1 MLQTLKTPTLI
12 DRGAQTPA
20 PGEGFDHVSLDEL
33 FKIFTSFL
41 HRQYP
46 VIVVAFLLT
55 MALAAVYLFTT
66 PPSFTAFAKLLIDS
80 RKVQLFQQQSVLGDI
95 SADPGSV
102 DSQVEI
108 LLSEN
113 VLLPVIKE
121 LHLTEDPEFV
131 APDDGL
137 FSTIKGRVLNL
148 PATIMGLVV
157 NPSGSSEG
165 QPSEEF
171 ALTRAAIGRLQSHL
185 TISRSGLT
193 YLINIGFRSHNPQR
207 AAQVANAVAES
218 YINDQ
223 LQAKYQATRR
233 GGTWMGDRIKELRDQ
248 VTRAEHAVVD
258 FKTKNNIVAVGSEK
272 NARLMNEQQ
281 LSELNS
287 SLNQARADTAGAKA
301 KLNRIDEILRSGAE
315 IPDATVAD
323 SLQNQVINGLRSQ
336 YLDYSRKEAEYSAK
350 YGASHGAVLNLRR
363 QMHETRKV
371 IFDELGRIAQTY
383 QSDYEIAKARERSIS
398 KSLDDIVSQSQTTN
412 QAQIALHDLESSA
425 QTYRTLHDDFLRR
438 YTEAVQQQSFPI
450 TDARLITTATPP
462 LGPSNPRTKLILMVA
477 SAGGLILGFGLG
489 LLRDITDR
497 AFRTNDQVASILHTD
512 CIAVLPKVKGPM
524 RLPSPQSGRAYAGL
538 EHRIIRRDQS
548 PFWAVVD
555 SPLSR
560 FAESIRAIKVAADH
574 NKSGKG
580 GKVLAFTAA
589 LPNEGKST
597 VAMALAQSIATVG
610 GRVLLLDADLRNP
623 VLSRKLVPEAKV
635 GLLEVLAN
643 RVRIE
648 DALCLDPNTR
658 LAFLPAVTK
667 GQMAHSSE
675 VLACEATQILFERL
689 RQSYE
694 YIIVDV
700 SPLAPVVDVRAM
712 THLVDAFVLVI
723 EWGRTKIDV
732 VEHALRKAPGVYDN
746 LLGAI
751 LNKADVDLLRRYE
764 GDRGYYYR
772 NEHYAPL

>member
-1 MLQTLKTPTLI
+1 MFQTLKTPTLI

-20 PGEGFDHVSLDEL
+20 PGQGFDHLSLDEL

-41 HRQYP
+41 HRQYR
-46 VIVVAFLLT
+46 VIVVAFLS
-55 MALAAVYLFTT
+55 MVALAAVYLFTT
-66 PPSFTAFAKLLIDS
+66 PPSFTAIAKLLIDS
-80 RKVQLFQQQSVLGDI
+80 RKVQLFQQQSVLGDTP
-95 SADPGSV
+95 ADPWSI

-207 AAQVANAVAES
+207 AAQVANAVAEA
-218 YINDQ
+218 YVNDQ

-233 GGTWMGDRIKELRDQ
+233 AGTWMGDRIKELRDQ
-248 VTRAEHAVVD
+248 VTSAEHAVVD
-258 FKTKNNIVAVGSEK
+258 FKTKNNIVAVGGHL
-272 NARLMNEQQ
+272 LMNEQQ

-287 SLNQARADTAGAKA
+287 SLSKARADTAGAKA

-350 YGASHGAVLNLRR
+350 YGAGHGAVLNLRR
-363 QMHETRKV
+363 KMHETRRV

-383 QSDYEIAKARERSIS
+383 QSDYEIAKAREESIS
-398 KSLDDIVSQSQTTN
+398 KSLADIVSQSQTTN

-450 TDARLITTATPP
+450 TDARLITTATRS

-497 AFRTNDQVASILHTD
+497 AFRTNDQVASILNTD

-560 FAESIRAIKVAADH
+560 FAESIRAIKVAADY
-574 NKSGKG
+574 NKSSEG

-623 VLSRKLVPEAKV
+623 VL
-635 GLLEVLAN
+635 
-643 RVRIE
+643 
-648 DALCLDPNTR
+648 
-658 LAFLPAVTK
+658 
-667 GQMAHSSE
+667 
-675 VLACEATQILFERL
+675 
-689 RQSYE
+689 
-694 YIIVDV
+694 
-700 SPLAPVVDVRAM
+700 
-712 THLVDAFVLVI
+712 
-723 EWGRTKIDV
+723 
-732 VEHALRKAPGVYDN
+732 
-746 LLGAI
+746 
-751 LNKADVDLLRRYE
+751 
-764 GDRGYYYR
+764 
-772 NEHYAPL
+772 